1 MSRPRRHSPGGMV
14 FDVLKRGVGRRLLFT
29 KDEDFLAFER
39 VVEETL
45 RTRRMRLCAC
55 CLMPNHWHFVVWPER
70 DGDLPAFMQQVTNT
84 RHGHGQ
90 AIGAGIDDSAPWKT
104 EETIRG
110 LPRLLVAVSFSFSV
124 FSRFGGCLLFFSP
137 FLLIILESKKVPAS
151 ADNIQPKQP
160 EPARSLILRAKR
172 SGLPP
177 HVREIILDPRGILM
191 THPPGSSSLLQ
202 REIAQHRALLVVF
215 LVSAGVCLSFDQ
227 LGKWWAFASWREPA
241 RISQVV
247 PGLYAGAQARNY
259 GGIYSLEGHGTSFL
273 RGGLAIVGFVV
284 LGMVFRWAIVLDR
297 DRWCKF
303 DAAAAGLLLAGALGN
318 QVDRL
323 ALGYVRDYVILA
335 IRPTD
340 VFNTADVFMVL
351 GALLLLGSLMIH
363 RRIKIAHA

>member
-1 MSRPRRHSPGGMV
+1 
-14 FDVLKRGVGRRLLFT
+14 
-29 KDEDFLAFER
+29 
-39 VVEETL
+39 
-45 RTRRMRLCAC
+45 
-55 CLMPNHWHFVVWPER
+55 
-70 DGDLPAFMQQVTNT
+70 
-84 RHGHGQ
+84 
-90 AIGAGIDDSAPWKT
+90 
-104 EETIRG
+104 
-110 LPRLLVAVSFSFSV
+110 
-124 FSRFGGCLLFFSP
+124 
-137 FLLIILESKKVPAS
+137 
-151 ADNIQPKQP
+151 
-160 EPARSLILRAKR
+160 
-172 SGLPP
+172 
-177 HVREIILDPRGILM
+177 M

-202 REIAQHRALLVVF
+202 REIARHRALLVVF

-227 LGKWWAFASWREPA
+227 LGKWWAFSSWREPA
-241 RISQVV
+241 RISQVI

-259 GGIYSLEGHGTSFL
+259 GGIYSLEGHGTPFL

-340 VFNTADVFMVL
+340 IFNTADVFMVL

-363 RRIKIAHA
+363 HRTKIARA

>member
-1 MSRPRRHSPGGMV
+1 
-14 FDVLKRGVGRRLLFT
+14 
-29 KDEDFLAFER
+29 
-39 VVEETL
+39 VEEPCGTL
-45 RTRRMRLCAC
+45 EST
-55 CLMPNHWHFVVWPER
+55 FIFIV
-70 DGDLPAFMQQVTNT
+70 
-84 RHGHGQ
+84 
-90 AIGAGIDDSAPWKT
+90 
-104 EETIRG
+104 
-110 LPRLLVAVSFSFSV
+110 
-124 FSRFGGCLLFFSP
+124 P

-151 ADNIQPKQP
+151 ADNMQPKQP
-160 EPARSLILRAKR
+160 EPARSLILPA
-172 SGLPP
+172 SGPRPLS
-177 HVREIILDPRGILM
+177 HWRETILDSKGILM

-202 REIAQHRALLVVF
+202 REIARHRALLVVF
-215 LVSAGVCLSFDQ
+215 LVSAGVCLCFDQ
-227 LGKWWAFASWREPA
+227 LGKWWAFASSREPA
-241 RISQVV
+241 RISRVI

-297 DRWCKF
+297 DRWCTF
-303 DAAAAGLLLAGALGN
+303 DAAAGGLLLAGALGN

-363 RRIKIAHA
+363 HRTKIARA